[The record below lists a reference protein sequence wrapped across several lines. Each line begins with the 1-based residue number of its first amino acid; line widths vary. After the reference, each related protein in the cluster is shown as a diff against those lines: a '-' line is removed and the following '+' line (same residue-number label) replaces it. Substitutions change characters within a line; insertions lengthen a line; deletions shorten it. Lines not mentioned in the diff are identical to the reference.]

1 MVSML
6 AKANRMRRK
15 ADFMTTVRKGR
26 RAHVGTLTGF
36 LFTSKSETFPPTFGF
51 QVSRRVG
58 GSVER
63 HRVVRQLR
71 HLVAPWVPKTPDST
85 MVVIR
90 PNEKSKDFSHDLDL
104 LMRQLTKS
112 PGGLG

>member
-1 MVSML
+1 ML
-6 AKANRMRRK
+6 ARANRLTKK
-15 ADFMTTVRKGR
+15 ADFVTAVRRGR

-36 LFTSKSETFPPTFGF
+36 LFTSQSESEKTIPPKFGF

-71 HLVAPWVPKTPDST
+71 HLVAPWVSSTPDST
-85 MVVIR
+85 LVVIR
-90 PNEKSKDFSHDLDL
+90 PDQKSEDFSQDLEL

-112 PGGLG
+112 PGGRS